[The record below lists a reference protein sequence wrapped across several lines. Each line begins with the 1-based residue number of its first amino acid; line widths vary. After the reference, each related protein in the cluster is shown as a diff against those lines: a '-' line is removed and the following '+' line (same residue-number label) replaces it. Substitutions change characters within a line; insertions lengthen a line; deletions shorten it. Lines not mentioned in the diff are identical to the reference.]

1 MWDTL
6 IITPFINIL
15 LAIYQF
21 VGHNFGIAIILFTI
35 LIRLV
40 THPLTA
46 KQLKGSAAITELNSD
61 PDWQAIQKKYAK
73 DKEKLAQEQ
82 MRIYKEKGIN
92 PMASCLPT
100 LIQFPIIIGLY
111 QALIRALASTPLELL
126 DFTRHISSFLLKND
140 TFIPLNSHFLWM
152 NLGSP
157 DVLHVDL
164 FGFLL
169 PIPIM
174 AVIVTLTSYL
184 QTKLMTPPS
193 DPTNPQAAMMSNT
206 MSIYMPLLMGYMA
219 FTLSS
224 GLALYFFVSNVVG
237 ILQYAFLGKLNL
249 DNLFPNRKKQIVK
262 SK

>member
-1 MWDTL
+1 MWDTI

-21 VGHNFGIAIILFTI
+21 VGHNFGIAVILFTI

-40 THPLTA
+40 THPLMV
-46 KQLKGSAAITELNSD
+46 KQIKGSAAMTELNSD
-61 PDWQAIQKKYAK
+61 PEWQAIQKKYAK

-82 MRIYKEKGIN
+82 MRVYQEKGIN

-126 DFTRHISSFLLKND
+126 DFTRHISPILSSND
-140 TFIPLNSHFLWM
+140 AFIPLNSSFLWM
-152 NLGSP
+152 DLGSP
-157 DVLHVDL
+157 DVMHIP
-164 FGFLL
+164 GFPI

-174 AVIVTLTSYL
+174 AVVVTLTSFL
-184 QTKLMTPPS
+184 QTKLITPPA
-193 DPTNPQAAMMSNT
+193 DPSNPQASMMSNT
-206 MSIYMPLLMGYMA
+206 MSIYMPILMGYMA

-224 GLALYFFVSNVVG
+224 GLALYFFTSNVVG

>member
-1 MWDTL
+1 MNLWDTI
-6 IITPFINIL
+6 IITPFINVL

-21 VGHNFGIAIILFTI
+21 VGHNFGIAIVLFTI
-35 LIRLV
+35 LMRLV
-40 THPLTA
+40 THPLTV
-46 KQLKGSAAITELNSD
+46 QQIKGSSGITELNKD
-61 PDWQAIQKKYAK
+61 PDWQAIQKKYK
-73 DKEKLAQEQ
+73 GDKEKLAQEQ

-111 QALIRALASTPLELL
+111 QALIRSLASTPMELL
-126 DFTRHISSFLLKND
+126 DFTRHIYPVLLKTD
-140 TFIPLNSHFLWM
+140 TFIPLNSQFLWM
-152 NLGSP
+152 DLGMPERLNLGFIP
-157 DVLHVDL
+157 
-164 FGFLL
+164 FG
-169 PIPIM
+169 IPIL
-174 AVIVTLTSYL
+174 AVIVTITSFL
-184 QTKLMTPPS
+184 QTKLITPPS
-193 DPTNPQAAMMSNT
+193 DPSNPQGAMMSNT

-219 FTLSS
+219 YTLSS

>member
-21 VGHNFGIAIILFTI
+21 VGHNFGIAVILFTI

-40 THPLTA
+40 THPLMI
-46 KQLKGSAAITELNSD
+46 KQIKGSTAMTELNSD

-82 MRIYKEKGIN
+82 MRVYKEKGIN

-126 DFTRHISSFLLKND
+126 DFTRHISAVLLKND
-140 TFIPLNSHFLWM
+140 AFIPLNSHFLWM
-152 NLGSP
+152 DLGSP
-157 DVLHVDL
+157 DILHIAGIP
-164 FGFLL
+164 F

-174 AVIVTLTSYL
+174 AVIVTLTSFL
-184 QTKLMTPPS
+184 QTKLITPPA
-193 DPTNPQAAMMSNT
+193 DPSNPQASMMSNT

-224 GLALYFFVSNVVG
+224 GLALYFFTSNVVG